1 MKILHLITRL
11 DKGGSSDIAMLC
23 AQEMTQRGHD
33 VYLLSGSTKESDIK
47 RSLAFV
53 PEDKIIFIKEL
64 VRSIN
69 PVSDLAAFFRIYLF
83 INKIQ
88 PELIHTHSSKAGL
101 LGRWAAWLFNLKSII
116 TRKTT
121 RVKVIH
127 MPHGHI
133 LSGYFSPALS
143 YLVRFIEKLTTLVT
157 DKIVTLTTLESE
169 EYMLFKVAPK
179 DKLITIN
186 NGINLKV
193 FDVNRKI
200 DPPKDIFQY
209 KGTTILCVAR
219 LEPVKGQRYLLEA
232 MPFVLHNSP
241 DTRLLL
247 VGEGNDKRQLERQ
260 AHLLNIENNVFFL
273 GERNDIDSLLSIS
286 QLFVLPSLNE
296 GLGIVLL
303 EAQAMGVPVV
313 ASKVGGIPEVVKDY
327 ETGILVP
334 PANSK
339 ELAYSILNIL
349 TKPEMRSKLSKTA
362 VKWAT
367 ESVNGKPRFGME
379 RMFDKIESLYSEIL
393 KQ

>member
-1 MKILHLITRL
+1 MKILHIITRL

-23 AQEMTQRGHD
+23 AQEMLRRGHD
-33 VYLLSGSTKESDIK
+33 VYLLSGSTKESDVK
-47 RSLAFV
+47 RALSFM
-53 PEDKIIFIKEL
+53 PEDRTIFIEEL
-64 VRSIN
+64 ARNIN
-69 PVSDLAAFFRIYLF
+69 PVSDMASFFRIYLL
-83 INKIQ
+83 INKLQ
-88 PELIHTHSSKAGL
+88 PELIHTHSSKAGM
-101 LGRWAAWLFNLKSII
+101 LGRWAAWLFNLKSKI

-133 LSGYFSPALS
+133 LFGYFSPALS
-143 YLVRFIEKLTTLVT
+143 YLVRFIEKITTLIT
-157 DKIVTLTTLESE
+157 DKIITLTTLESE
-169 EYMLFKVAPK
+169 EYMLYKVAPK
-179 DKLITIN
+179 EKLITIH
-186 NGINLKV
+186 NGINLKIY
-193 FDVNRKI
+193 DVNRKI

-209 KGTTILCVAR
+209 KGTTILCVSR
-219 LEPVKGQRYLLEA
+219 LKPTKGQRYLLEA

-247 VGEGNDKRQLERQ
+247 VGDGTDRKQLERQ

-273 GERNDIDSLLSIS
+273 GERTDIDSLLSIS
-286 QLFVLPSLNE
+286 QLFVLPTLNE

-339 ELAYSILNIL
+339 ELAFSILNIL
-349 TKPEMRSKLSKTA
+349 TKPELRGKLSKSA
-362 VKWAT
+362 VKWVT
-367 ESVNGKPRFGME
+367 EPINGKPHFGME
-379 RMFDKIESLYSEIL
+379 RMFDKIEALYSEIL